1 MVDFL
6 RRSLGQIQ
14 GYLDGY
20 LDELTMTPG
29 SIHFCSVSTGYF
41 SKLYL
46 VSFVQNAVNKI

>member
-29 SIHFCSVSTGYF
+29 SIHFCSVFTGYF
-41 SKLYL
+41 SIYIRI
-46 VSFVQNAVNKI
+46 SFV